1 MRLRR
6 AIPLRQ
12 SARPA
17 GPCASCFWRDGRHC
31 SAHDMAIEGAI
42 VAVGCA
48 SHQGAAPLLDPP
60 KKRRSSH
67 V

>member
-6 AIPLRQ
+6 AIDLRQ

-17 GPCASCFWRDGRHC
+17 GPCASCFWRAGRRC
-31 SAHDMAIEGAI
+31 TAHNLSIEGAI

-48 SHQGAAPLLDPP
+48 THQGAAPLLEEPP
-60 KKRRSSH
+60 KRRPSH